1 MNTQWFSVVAF
12 VAATLLGY
20 AVISSRDDGTEPL
33 PAPVIMGYYLKEA
46 TIVET
51 GIDGAPRMRIA
62 AADVQQDVRDN
73 AVQLQ
78 TVKADYLT
86 VATESQPSTHWM
98 INAAQGR
105 MPAKSDV
112 VTLTG
117 DVVAQTVDAE
127 QAVVF
132 TTAALD
138 IDTKQETAST
148 DQAVTIDVSGHR
160 ITGQGL
166 SADLP
171 SEQLSLSG
179 NGELRMAANT
189 PTPTIGSDSDSK
201 ISLPGIFDHEGL
213 ELRQDGSIRL
223 IKVRSKTEPLVQA
236 DEATAS
242 NTELDNNRFTLRGNV
257 VLDLPAQGKVQSDSA
272 IVTLRENRIVHA
284 TAAGQ
289 TATEGKAEPVRFEH
303 RRQAKDKE
311 TGTVSIETARGY
323 ANQIEYDV
331 LTNLV
336 VFSGDV
342 FFSTGRFE
350 WRGEEWQ
357 YNLTDGSGRT
367 TRRSTTTVL
376 PEPPASE
383 GDKP

>member
-12 VAATLLGY
+12 VAAMLLGY
-20 AVISSRDDGTEPL
+20 AVISSRDDDAISI
-33 PAPVIMGYYLKEA
+33 PAPIIAGYYLKDA

-51 GIDGAPRMRIA
+51 GTDGAPRMRIA
-62 AADVQQDVRDN
+62 AVDVQQNARDN

-86 VATESQPSTHWM
+86 VATESEPSTHWV
-98 INAAQGR
+98 INAAQGI

-112 VTLTG
+112 VTLKG

-127 QAVVF
+127 RAVVF

-138 IDTKQETAST
+138 IDTKQEKANT
-148 DQAVTIDVSGHR
+148 DQAVTIDVGGHR
-160 ITGQGL
+160 ITGEGL

-171 SEQLSLSG
+171 RETLSLAG

-189 PTPTIGSDSDSK
+189 PTPTIGSGSDSK

-236 DEATAS
+236 DEATAT

-257 VLDLPAQGKVQSDSA
+257 ILDLPAQGKVQADSA
-272 IVTLRENRIVHA
+272 IVTLRESRIVHA

-289 TATEGKAEPVRFEH
+289 PATEGKAEPVRFEH
-303 RRQAKDKE
+303 RRQTKDKQ
-311 TGTVSIETARGY
+311 TDAVTVETARGY

-336 VFSGDV
+336 IFSGNV
-342 FFSTGRFE
+342 WFSTGRFE

-376 PEPPASE
+376 PEQPASE
-383 GDKP
+383 GGKP